1 MRIFDPTRMLRIS
14 FSRLAGLLA
23 ILACASTTAAERVA
37 VDSPKTTVAGNTFVA
52 PAGWSLDVRGPA
64 TILEAPEGGSFIA
77 LIDAPA
83 ASAKDDSAAVA
94 AAWGAYKPQAKW
106 PLKVVTP
113 VADKDGWTE
122 RKWYSYQTS
131 PNEKRDVGV
140 DVRRANNTWT
150 LAIYDMAHSTGEKRG
165 AQVGLIFGKL
175 LPKGRSRESFAG
187 RKANPLDSARQT
199 ELRKFIETAMKLTGV
214 PGVSMG
220 LYQGGRVVLAEGY
233 GV

>member
-37 VDSPKTTVAGNTFVA
+37 VDSPRTTVAGNTFVA

-77 LIDAPA
+77 LIDVPA

-94 AAWGAYKPQAKW
+94 AAWGAYKPEAKW

-113 VADKDGWTE
+113 VADKDGWTD

-140 DVRRANNTWT
+140 DVRRAHDTWT
-150 LAIYDMAHSTGEKRG
+150 VAIYDMAHAVGEKRG
-165 AQVGLIFGKL
+165 AQVSSIYGKL
-175 LPKGRSRESFAG
+175 LPKGRTRETFAG
-187 RKANPLDSARQT
+187 KQAHALDDARLA
-199 ELRKFIETAMKLTGV
+199 ELRKFVETSMRLTGV
-214 PGVSMG
+214 PG
-220 LYQGGRVVLAEGY
+220 
-233 GV
+233 